1 MRPFA
6 DLELLAQAR
15 ASRTEPRTR
24 ELEQAS
30 ALEHAGS
37 WEAAAAVYR
46 RLFRRSVAAR
56 DISGVVFALY
66 GQARTFRELRRWDEA
81 EELTELCRHI
91 ALATGAFGMAAR
103 ALNLYGV
110 LRFSRGDLDE
120 ARSRYEEA
128 LERARE
134 TEDRR
139 LLGYA
144 CQNLGVVANIRG
156 DLRKARILYLE
167 AVGASMQA
175 GDRRSTATAYNKLG
189 MVCTEL
195 AEYLEAEMYFD
206 RGVELAEGIGDAAIL
221 ARLHANRAEP
231 MIRVGDR
238 DRARRTLACAEAL
251 AIEIHGAATLSTV
264 ARYRGLISET
274 EGARAEARRQFE
286 SSLAIAEG
294 AGLLLARAEALD
306 ALARIAAADG
316 SAAEAADRRRA
327 AYEVYR
333 SLGATPDAERLE
345 PLID

>member
-1 MRPFA
+1 MRPLA

-15 ASRTEPRTR
+15 ASRTEPTTR

-56 DISGVVFALY
+56 EVSGVVQALY

-91 ALATGAFGMAAR
+91 AAATGAAAMAAR

-110 LRFSRGDLDE
+110 LRFSRGDLDG
-120 ARSRYEEA
+120 ARSLYEDA
-128 LERARE
+128 VERARE
-134 TEDRR
+134 TGDRR

-156 DLRKARILYLE
+156 DLGEARLLYLE

-175 GDRRSTATAYNKLG
+175 GDHRSTATAYNKLG

-206 RGVELAEGIGDAAIL
+206 RGVELAERIGDVAIL

-231 MIRVGDR
+231 MIRVGDH

-251 AIEIHGAATLSTV
+251 AVEIHAASTLSTV
-264 ARYRGLISET
+264 ARHRGLMNEA
-274 EGARAEARRQFE
+274 EGARAEARRQLE
-286 SSLAIAEG
+286 SSLAIADG

-306 ALARIAAADG
+306 ALARL
-316 SAAEAADRRRA
+316 SAAEGRVEEAAERRQA
-327 AYEVYR
+327 AYDVYR
-333 SLGATPDAERLE
+333 SLGAARDAERLE